1 MVGKGERQ
9 MDSELEY
16 EYTPI
21 ATLDPIKAY
30 MKDIGAIDLL
40 TSDQEQAIGDRITAG
55 DQAAKTEL
63 IEANLRLVVSVAK
76 KYNSNTSI
84 PFLDLVQEGN
94 MGLMH
99 AVEKF
104 DFTRG
109 FKFSTYA
116 TYWIKQYIQRAIADQ
131 GRAIRVPV
139 HIVEAN
145 NLINRTERQLTQIF
159 GRKATPEEVAAE
171 LDMDMEK
178 YTSIIEHSKS
188 LLSMD
193 KTINDDEDTDLN
205 EVVGDSRAVN
215 AVEKLRKEATR
226 EMVIKVFDSLDERE
240 KEIIMMRYGFDD
252 GEAKTLEDVGALIGL
267 TRERVRQIEIK
278 ALRKLRQPARANAIR
293 EAIAA

>member
-1 MVGKGERQ
+1 
-9 MDSELEY
+9 MDLEFDY

-30 MKDIGAIDLL
+30 MKEIGAIDLL
-40 TSDQEQAIGDRITAG
+40 TSDQEQAIGNRITAG

-145 NLINRTERQLTQIF
+145 NLINRTERQLTQSF
-159 GRKATPEEVAAE
+159 GRKATPEEVAKE
-171 LDMDMEK
+171 LEMDMEK

-193 KTINDDEDTDLN
+193 KTINDDEDTDMN
-205 EVVGDSRAVN
+205 EIVGDSRAENPV
-215 AVEKLRKEATR
+215 KKMRKEATR
-226 EMVIKVFDSLDERE
+226 EMIIKVFDSLDDRE

-252 GEAKTLEDVGALIGL
+252 GEAKTLDDIGELIGL

>member
-1 MVGKGERQ
+1 
-9 MDSELEY
+9 MDLEFDY
-16 EYTPI
+16 EYTPV

-30 MKDIGAIDLL
+30 MKEIGAIDLL

-145 NLINRTERQLTQIF
+145 NLINRTERQLTQSF
-159 GRKATPEEVAAE
+159 GRKATPEEVAKE
-171 LDMDMEK
+171 LDMDME
-178 YTSIIEHSKS
+178 
-188 LLSMD
+188 
-193 KTINDDEDTDLN
+193 
-205 EVVGDSRAVN
+205 
-215 AVEKLRKEATR
+215 
-226 EMVIKVFDSLDERE
+226 
-240 KEIIMMRYGFDD
+240 
-252 GEAKTLEDVGALIGL
+252 
-267 TRERVRQIEIK
+267 
-278 ALRKLRQPARANAIR
+278 
-293 EAIAA
+293 

>member
-1 MVGKGERQ
+1 
-9 MDSELEY
+9 MDLEFDY
-16 EYTPI
+16 EYTPV

-30 MKDIGAIDLL
+30 MKEIGAIDLL
-40 TSDQEQAIGDRITAG
+40 TSDQEQAIGDRIIAG

-145 NLINRTERQLTQIF
+145 NLINRTERQLTQSF
-159 GRKATPEEVAAE
+159 GRKATPEEVAKE
-171 LDMDMEK
+171 LEMDMDK
-178 YTSIIEHSKS
+178 YVSIVEHSKS

-193 KTINDDEDTDLN
+193 KTINDDEDTDMN
-205 EVVGDSRAVN
+205 DIVGDNRAEN
-215 AVEKLRKEATR
+215 PVEKMRKEATR
-226 EMVIKVFDSLDERE
+226 EMIIKVFDSLDERE

-252 GEAKTLEDVGALIGL
+252 GEAKTLDDIGELVGL

>member
-1 MVGKGERQ
+1 
-9 MDSELEY
+9 MDLELDY
-16 EYTPI
+16 EYTPV

-30 MKDIGAIDLL
+30 MKEIGAIDLL

-55 DQAAKTEL
+55 DQSAKTEL

-94 MGLMH
+94 MGLIH

-145 NLINRTERQLTQIF
+145 NLINRTERQLTQTF
-159 GRKATPEEVAAE
+159 GRKATPEEVAKE
-171 LDMDMEK
+171 LEMDMEK
-178 YTSIIEHSKS
+178 YTSIVEHSKS

-193 KTINDDEDTDLN
+193 KTINDDEDTDMN
-205 EVVGDSRAVN
+205 EIVGDSRAEN
-215 AVEKLRKEATR
+215 PVEKMRKEATR
-226 EMVIKVFDSLDERE
+226 EMIIEVFDSLDERE

-252 GEAKTLEDVGALIGL
+252 GEAKTLDDIGELVGL

-278 ALRKLRQPARANAIR
+278 ALRKLRQPARQRSAQ
-293 EAIAA
+293 

>member
-1 MVGKGERQ
+1 
-9 MDSELEY
+9 MDLEFDY
-16 EYTPI
+16 KYTPV

-30 MKDIGAIDLL
+30 MKEIGAIDLL

-145 NLINRTERQLTQIF
+145 NLINRTERQLTQSF
-159 GRKATPEEVAAE
+159 GRKATPEEVAKE

-193 KTINDDEDTDLN
+193 KTINDDEDTDMN
-205 EVVGDSRAVN
+205 EIVGDNRAEN
-215 AVEKLRKEATR
+215 PVEKMRKEATR
-226 EMVIKVFDSLDERE
+226 EMIIKVFDSLDERE

-252 GEAKTLEDVGALIGL
+252 GEAKTLDDIGELVGL

-293 EAIAA
+293 EAVAA

>member
-1 MVGKGERQ
+1 
-9 MDSELEY
+9 MDLEFDY
-16 EYTPI
+16 EYTPV

-30 MKDIGAIDLL
+30 MKEIGAIDLL

-145 NLINRTERQLTQIF
+145 NLINRTERQLTQSF
-159 GRKATPEEVAAE
+159 GRKATPEEVAKE
-171 LDMDMEK
+171 LEMDMEK

-193 KTINDDEDTDLN
+193 KTINDDEDTDMN
-205 EVVGDSRAVN
+205 EIVGDNRAEN
-215 AVEKLRKEATR
+215 PVEKMRKEATR
-226 EMVIKVFDSLDERE
+226 EMIIKVFDSLDERE
-240 KEIIMMRYGFDD
+240 KEIIMMRYGYDD
-252 GEAKTLEDVGALIGL
+252 GEAKTLDDIGELVGL

>member
-1 MVGKGERQ
+1 
-9 MDSELEY
+9 MDLELEY

-40 TSDQEQAIGDRITAG
+40 TSDQEQEIGDRIAAG
-55 DQAAKTEL
+55 DQTAKTEL

>member
-1 MVGKGERQ
+1 
-9 MDSELEY
+9 MDLELEY

-30 MKDIGAIDLL
+30 MKEIGVIDLL
-40 TSDQEQAIGDRITAG
+40 TSDQEQEIGDRITAG

-145 NLINRTERQLTQIF
+145 NLINRTERQLTQTF

>member
-1 MVGKGERQ
+1 
-9 MDSELEY
+9 MDLEFDY
-16 EYTPI
+16 EYIPV

-30 MKDIGAIDLL
+30 MKEIGAIDLL

-55 DQAAKTEL
+55 DQSAKTEL

-145 NLINRTERQLTQIF
+145 NLINRTERQLTQSF
-159 GRKATPEEVAAE
+159 GRKATPEEVAKE
-171 LDMDMEK
+171 LEMDMEK

-193 KTINDDEDTDLN
+193 KTINDDEDTDMN
-205 EVVGDSRAVN
+205 EIVGDSRTEN
-215 AVEKLRKEATR
+215 PVEKMRKEATR
-226 EMVIKVFDSLDERE
+226 EMIIKVFDSLDERE

-252 GEAKTLEDVGALIGL
+252 GEAKTLDDIGELVGL

>member
-1 MVGKGERQ
+1 
-9 MDSELEY
+9 MDLEFDY
-16 EYTPI
+16 EYTPV

-30 MKDIGAIDLL
+30 MKEIGAIDLL
-40 TSDQEQAIGDRITAG
+40 TSDQEQAIGDRIAAG
-55 DQAAKTEL
+55 DKTAKTEL

-145 NLINRTERQLTQIF
+145 NLINRTERQLTQTF
-159 GRKATPEEVAAE
+159 GRKATPEEVAKE

-205 EVVGDSRAVN
+205 EVVGDSRAEN
-215 AVEKLRKEATR
+215 PIEKMRKEATR
-226 EMVIKVFDSLDERE
+226 EMIIKVFDSLDERE

-252 GEAKTLEDVGALIGL
+252 GEAKTLDDIGELVGL

-293 EAIAA
+293 EAIAV

>member
-1 MVGKGERQ
+1 
-9 MDSELEY
+9 MDLEFDY
-16 EYTPI
+16 EYTPV

-30 MKDIGAIDLL
+30 MKEIGAIDLL

-131 GRAIRVPV
+131 GRTIRVPV

-145 NLINRTERQLTQIF
+145 NLINRTERQLTQSL
-159 GRKATPEEVAAE
+159 GRKATPEEVAKE
-171 LDMDMEK
+171 LDMNMEK

-193 KTINDDEDTDLN
+193 KTVNDDEDTDMN
-205 EVVGDSRAVN
+205 ELVGDPRIESA
-215 AVEKLRKEATR
+215 ESLMRKESTR
-226 EMVIKVFDSLDERE
+226 KAVIQVFDSLDEKE
-240 KEIIMMRYGFDD
+240 KEVMILRFGFDD
-252 GEAKTLEDVGALIGL
+252 GEAKTLEDVGAAMGL

-278 ALRKLRQPARANAIR
+278 ALRKLRQPARANAIK
-293 EAIAA
+293 EAVI

>member
-1 MVGKGERQ
+1 
-9 MDSELEY
+9 MDLELEFE
-16 EYTPI
+16 EYNSNT
-21 ATLDPIKAY
+21 TLDPVKVY
-30 MKDIGAIDLL
+30 MRQIGSVDLL
-40 TSDQEQAIGDRITAG
+40 TASQEKEIGLRIAAG
-55 DQAAKTEL
+55 DIAAKQEL

-76 KYNSNTSI
+76 KYNNHTGIS
-84 PFLDLVQEGN
+84 FLDLVQEGN

-131 GRAIRVPV
+131 GRTIRVPV

-145 NLINRTERQLTQIF
+145 NLINRIERQLTQSF
-159 GRKATPEEVAAE
+159 GRKATPEEVAKE
-171 LDMDMEK
+171 LEMDMEK

-193 KTINDDEDTDLN
+193 KTINDDEDTDMN
-205 EVVGDSRAVN
+205 EIVGDSRAEN
-215 AVEKLRKEATR
+215 PVEKMRKEATR
-226 EMVIKVFDSLDERE
+226 EMIIKVFDSLDERE

-252 GEAKTLEDVGALIGL
+252 GEAKTLDDIGELVGL

-293 EAIAA
+293 EAITA

>member
-1 MVGKGERQ
+1 
-9 MDSELEY
+9 MDLELDY
-16 EYTPI
+16 EYTPV
-21 ATLDPIKAY
+21 ATLDPIKTY
-30 MKDIGAIDLL
+30 MKEIGAIDLL
-40 TSDQEQAIGDRITAG
+40 TPDQEQAIGNRITAG

-145 NLINRTERQLTQIF
+145 NLINRTERQLTQSF
-159 GRKATPEEVAAE
+159 GRKATPEEVAKE

-205 EVVGDSRAVN
+205 EVIGDSRAEN
-215 AVEKLRKEATR
+215 PVEKMRKEATR
-226 EMVIKVFDSLDERE
+226 EMIIKVFDSLDERE

-252 GEAKTLEDVGALIGL
+252 GEAKTLDDIGELVGL

-293 EAIAA
+293 EAIAV

>member
-1 MVGKGERQ
+1 
-9 MDSELEY
+9 MDLEFDY
-16 EYTPI
+16 EYTPV

-30 MKDIGAIDLL
+30 MKEIGTIDLL

-145 NLINRTERQLTQIF
+145 NLINRTERQLTQSF
-159 GRKATPEEVAAE
+159 GRKATPEEVAKE
-171 LDMDMEK
+171 LEMDMEK

-193 KTINDDEDTDLN
+193 KTINDDEDTDMN
-205 EVVGDSRAVN
+205 EIVGDNRAEN
-215 AVEKLRKEATR
+215 PVEKMRKEATR
-226 EMVIKVFDSLDERE
+226 EMIIKVFDSLDERE

-252 GEAKTLEDVGALIGL
+252 GEAKTLDDIGELVGL

>member
-1 MVGKGERQ
+1 
-9 MDSELEY
+9 MDELLDFEY
-16 EYTPI
+16 DNNTYI
-21 ATLDPIKAY
+21 NLDPIKLY
-30 MKDIGAIDLL
+30 MGRVGSVDLL
-40 TSDQEQAIGDRITAG
+40 TPDKEKEITLRVAKGDK
-55 DQAAKTEL
+55 AAKTEL

-76 KYNSNTSI
+76 KYNNNTSI

-131 GRAIRVPV
+131 GRTIRVPV

-145 NLINRTERQLTQIF
+145 NLINRTERQLTQSF
-159 GRKATPEEVAAE
+159 GRKATPEEVAKE
-171 LDMDMEK
+171 LEMDMEK

-193 KTINDDEDTDLN
+193 KTINDDEDTDMN
-205 EVVGDSRAVN
+205 EIVGDNRAEN
-215 AVEKLRKEATR
+215 PVEKMRKEATK
-226 EMVIKVFDSLDERE
+226 EMIIKVFDSLDERE

-252 GEAKTLEDVGALIGL
+252 GEAKTLDDIGELVGL

-293 EAIAA
+293 EAITA

>member
-1 MVGKGERQ
+1 
-9 MDSELEY
+9 MDLELEY

>member
-1 MVGKGERQ
+1 
-9 MDSELEY
+9 MDLEFDY
-16 EYTPI
+16 EYTPV

-30 MKDIGAIDLL
+30 MKEIGAIDLL

-55 DQAAKTEL
+55 DQTAKTEL

-145 NLINRTERQLTQIF
+145 NLINRTERQLTQTF
-159 GRKATPEEVAAE
+159 GRKATPEEVAKE
-171 LDMDMEK
+171 LEMDMEK

-193 KTINDDEDTDLN
+193 KTINDDEDTDMN
-205 EVVGDSRAVN
+205 EIVGDNRAEN
-215 AVEKLRKEATR
+215 PVEKMRKEATR
-226 EMVIKVFDSLDERE
+226 EMIIKVFDSLDERE

-252 GEAKTLEDVGALIGL
+252 GEAKTLDDIGELVGL

>member
-1 MVGKGERQ
+1 
-9 MDSELEY
+9 MDLELEY

-55 DQAAKTEL
+55 DPAAKTEL

-145 NLINRTERQLTQIF
+145 NLINRTERQLTQTF

>member
-1 MVGKGERQ
+1 
-9 MDSELEY
+9 MDLEFDY
-16 EYTPI
+16 EYTPV

-30 MKDIGAIDLL
+30 MKEIGAIDLL

-145 NLINRTERQLTQIF
+145 NLINRTERQLTQSF
-159 GRKATPEEVAAE
+159 GRKATPEEVAKE

-193 KTINDDEDTDLN
+193 KTINDDEDTDMN
-205 EVVGDSRAVN
+205 EIVGDNRAEN
-215 AVEKLRKEATR
+215 PVEKMRKEATR
-226 EMVIKVFDSLDERE
+226 EMIIKVFDSLDERE

-252 GEAKTLEDVGALIGL
+252 GEAKTLDDIGELVGL

>member
-1 MVGKGERQ
+1 
-9 MDSELEY
+9 
-16 EYTPI
+16 
-21 ATLDPIKAY
+21 
-30 MKDIGAIDLL
+30 
-40 TSDQEQAIGDRITAG
+40 
-55 DQAAKTEL
+55 
-63 IEANLRLVVSVAK
+63 
-76 KYNSNTSI
+76 
-84 PFLDLVQEGN
+84 
-94 MGLMH
+94 MH

-131 GRAIRVPV
+131 GRTIRVPV

-145 NLINRTERQLTQIF
+145 NLINRTERQLTQTF
-159 GRKATPEEVAAE
+159 GRKATPEEVAKE
-171 LDMDMEK
+171 LEMDMEK

-193 KTINDDEDTDLN
+193 KTINDDEDTDMN
-205 EVVGDSRAVN
+205 EIVGDNRAEN
-215 AVEKLRKEATR
+215 PVEKMRREATK
-226 EMVIKVFDSLDERE
+226 EMIIKVFDSLDERE

-252 GEAKTLEDVGALIGL
+252 GEAKTLDDIGELVGL

-293 EAIAA
+293 EAIIA

>member
-1 MVGKGERQ
+1 
-9 MDSELEY
+9 MDLELDY
-16 EYTPI
+16 EYMPI

-30 MKDIGAIDLL
+30 MKEIVAIDLL

-55 DQAAKTEL
+55 DQTAKTEL

-145 NLINRTERQLTQIF
+145 NLINRTERQLTQSF
-159 GRKATPEEVAAE
+159 GRKATPEEVAKE

-193 KTINDDEDTDLN
+193 KTINDDEDTDMN
-205 EVVGDSRAVN
+205 EIVGDNRAEN
-215 AVEKLRKEATR
+215 PVEKMRKEATR
-226 EMVIKVFDSLDERE
+226 EMIIKVFDSLDERE

-252 GEAKTLEDVGALIGL
+252 GEAKTLDDIGELVGL